1 MPQPFSNQWRLW
13 PPDLDLTYD
22 PRPPWTVCALC
33 LAHGSTSGA
42 STQIRPGHLVCGA
55 CFAGPH
61 DEDGGVLLSW
71 WLQRTVVNR
80 RGAIIMQF
88 GIDPVS
94 GLPAT
99 LTNVLTSVHLDPDGL
114 PLAMRS
120 EPMGQRTPAAVPRC
134 FWHLL
139 AERGRG
145 VVA

>member
-1 MPQPFSNQWRLW
+1 M
-13 PPDLDLTYD
+13 
-22 PRPPWTVCALC
+22 
-33 LAHGSTSGA
+33 
-42 STQIRPGHLVCGA
+42 
-55 CFAGPH
+55 
-61 DEDGGVLLSW
+61 LLSW